1 MSGIENLCPGST
13 AARNDS
19 STVAVCPMER
29 ILKNHIWI
37 KIISLPVEEEVVAV
51 VAGVDSVMVV
61 VAGVDGA
68 VVVVAGVVGVVIVG
82 AGVDGVVIVGAEV
95 DGVVAVAVVV
105 TRLDVI

>member
-61 VAGVDGA
+61 VAGVDG
-68 VVVVAGVVGVVIVG
+68 
-82 AGVDGVVIVGAEV
+82 VVIVGAEV